1 MPIAYC
7 DDDWFGGSIVCYMY
21 QLDGTFDFEVS
32 VCEDVADFIGAICES
47 GAKAIVTYPNGRTFT
62 YTLDEGVY
70 QSYTGHWFWAPFSI
84 DHGTLVEYD
93 ASWIQTD

>member
-1 MPIAYC
+1 
-7 DDDWFGGSIVCYMY
+7 MY